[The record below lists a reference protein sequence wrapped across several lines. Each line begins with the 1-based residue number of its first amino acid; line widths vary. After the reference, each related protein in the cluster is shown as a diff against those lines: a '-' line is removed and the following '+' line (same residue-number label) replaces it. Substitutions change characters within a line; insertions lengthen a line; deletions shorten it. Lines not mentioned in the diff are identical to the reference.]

1 MNIQLISK
9 NKLKVTLSCE
19 DLKGLGISYDSLD
32 YSDPHTK
39 EVLPSYPRQS

>member
-32 YSDPHTK
+32 LSLIHIWLTWT
-39 EVLPSYPRQS
+39 LTPRK